1 MDERIKNIK
10 KYVLILNPEI
20 EDNEKLDLELNEL
33 IDKVLIY
40 INRSEIPAELE
51 RIIARAYNEYTV
63 REKELK
69 SSNTGEISTIS
80 DNGQSIT
87 YKSKEDTFN
96 SFLLSNS
103 FFSDLK
109 AILDAYK
116 KKNKKLVVVG
126 EETLNEDTKRL

>member
-1 MDERIKNIK
+1 MDERIENIK

-20 EDNEKLDLELNEL
+20 EDNAKLDLELNEL

-69 SSNTGEISTIS
+69 KANMGEISTIS

-96 SFLLSNS
+96 FFLLSNS

-109 AILDAYK
+109 AILDAYI